1 MPDRILVVNP
11 NSTDAVT
18 QGIDEA
24 MAPLRF
30 AGGPE
35 IRCVTLAEGPPAV
48 ESQSDA
54 DGVIPPLCRLIRE
67 TEAHAAAFVI
77 ACFSDPGLFSAPSA
91 GS

>member
-1 MPDRILVVNP
+1 MERLMPDRILVVNP

-18 QGIDEA
+18 QGIGRA

-35 IRCVTLAEGPPAV
+35 IRCVTFARGPPAV

-54 DGVIPPLCRLIRE
+54 TG
-67 TEAHAAAFVI
+67 
-77 ACFSDPGLFSAPSA
+77 
-91 GS
+91 

>member
-35 IRCVTLAEGPPAV
+35 IHCATLAEGPPAV

-54 DGVIPPLCRLIRE
+54 DG
-67 TEAHAAAFVI
+67 
-77 ACFSDPGLFSAPSA
+77 
-91 GS
+91 